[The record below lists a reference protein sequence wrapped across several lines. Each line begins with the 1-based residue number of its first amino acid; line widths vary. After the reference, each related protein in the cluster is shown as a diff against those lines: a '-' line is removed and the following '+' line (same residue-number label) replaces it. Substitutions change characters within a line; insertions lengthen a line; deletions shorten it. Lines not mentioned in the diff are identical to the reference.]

1 MHEPNRIQPRLPAS
15 GMKTYALAAPLAS
28 HWRPAT
34 CEEVDCP
41 SYLQG
46 WKTIVDEATE
56 LGQRQAAYVR
66 SECLDDAQANR
77 PAVGG
82 RRRYREARE
91 AGLTVFTFEAGQ
103 RCFAAHQQP
112 LEREPLYLV
121 RGGDWR
127 GNPRGEPARRHV
139 RPDDWVDDFAEH
151 QQHLAD
157 RLERG

>member
-1 MHEPNRIQPRLPAS
+1 MVNRITPAL
-15 GMKTYALAAPLAS
+15 GAEHMQTYALAAPLAT

-34 CEEVDCP
+34 CEEVDCAN
-41 SYLQG
+41 QAAG
-46 WKTIVDEATE
+46 WRTVVDEATD

-66 SECLDDAQANR
+66 TQA
-77 PAVGG
+77 G
-82 RRRYREARE
+82 RAFGEHRE
-91 AGLTVFTFEAGQ
+91 GPLTVFTFPAGQ

-127 GNPRGEPARRHV
+127 GNPRGVPVRRHV
-139 RPDDWVDDFAEH
+139 RAADWVDDFANH
-151 QQHLAD
+151 QLDLRD

>member
-1 MHEPNRIQPRLPAS
+1 MALFRLTPQGPPEAY
-15 GMKTYALAAPLAS
+15 KTYRVAAPLPS

-46 WKTIVDEATE
+46 WKTVIDEATE
-56 LGQRQAAYVR
+56 LGQRQAHYVR
-66 SECLDDAQANR
+66 SECLDDAAANR

-91 AGLTVFTFEAGQ
+91 AGLTVFTFEPGQ
-103 RCFAAHQQP
+103 RCFATHSQP
-112 LEREPLYLV
+112 LEREPLYVV

-127 GNPRGEPARRHV
+127 GNPRGIPARVHQRGE
-139 RPDDWVDDFAEH
+139 DWVEDFASH
-151 QQHLAD
+151 QQKLAD
-157 RLERG
+157 RIERG